1 MDRMLYVAMS
11 GAGETMLAQSANN
24 NNLANASTTGFLAD
38 LNQFRSMPVFGDGF
52 PTRVHAMSER
62 PQVDF
67 TSGPIQSTGRDLDV
81 AVKGEGWIAVQA
93 DDGGE
98 AYTRAG
104 DLQIDATGQLKTGRG
119 LPVLGNSGPIAIAPA
134 EKIEIAADGTISI
147 RPLGQAANELAVVD
161 RIKLVNPPVS
171 ELKKAEDGL
180 IRLKFDETAPVD
192 AGVRLVSGALQ
203 GSNVN
208 IVAAMVDMIELARRF
223 EMQVKMMSTA
233 DEMERASASLLKQG

>member
-11 GAGETMLAQSANN
+11 GAGETLLAQSANN

-38 LNQFRSMPVFGDGF
+38 LQQFRSMPVFGTGF
-52 PTRVHAMSER
+52 PTRVHTMSER

-67 TSGPIQSTGRDLDV
+67 TPGPIQSTGRDLDI
-81 AVKGEGWIAVQA
+81 AVKGEGWIGVQA

-104 DLQIDATGQLKTGRG
+104 DLQIDANGLLTTGRG
-119 LPVLGNSGPIAIAPA
+119 LPVLGNSGPIAIPPA
-134 EKIEIAADGTISI
+134 EKIEIADDGTISV

-161 RIKLVNPPVS
+161 RIKLVNPPLS
-171 ELKKAEDGL
+171 ELKKGDDGL
-180 IRLKFDETAPVD
+180 IRMKFDESAPVD

-208 IVAAMVDMIELARRF
+208 IVDAMVDMIELARRF

-233 DEMERASASLLKQG
+233 EEMDRASASLLKLS